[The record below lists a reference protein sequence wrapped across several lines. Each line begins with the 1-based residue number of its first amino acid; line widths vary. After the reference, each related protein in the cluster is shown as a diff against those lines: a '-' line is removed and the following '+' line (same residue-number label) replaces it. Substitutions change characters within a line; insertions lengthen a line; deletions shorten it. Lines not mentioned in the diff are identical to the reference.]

1 MDKGREQL
9 PPKSW
14 SAIYM
19 QPLHGNHLLT
29 SKEGNI
35 WGTDKETIYGKW
47 SQRALIIH
55 VGRLWKEDT
64 SSWWTLQDLKE
75 FRLRKS

>member
-1 MDKGREQL
+1 MDRRREL

-14 SAIYM
+14 STICR
-19 QPLHGNHLLT
+19 QPLHENHLLT

-35 WGTDKETIYGKW
+35 WGTKKETIYGKW
-47 SQRALIIH
+47 SQRDLMH
-55 VGRLWKEDT
+55 VGWLWKEDT